1 MPIII
6 VYKNKKL
13 IFKSLKHLDYE
24 TLTQVYSVGIKNIIQ
39 NFILC
44 YENIMFVLH
53 NKQDI

>member
-1 MPIII
+1 MR
-6 VYKNKKL
+6 
-13 IFKSLKHLDYE
+13 HLHRFILSEYHDYE

>member
-24 TLTQVYSVGIKNIIQ
+24 ILTQVYSVGIKNIIQ

-44 YENIMFVLH
+44 HENIMFVLH
-53 NKQDI
+53 NNQDI